1 MGKYISCGNCDK
13 RYFKILLL
21 FFLINTIVV
30 ILTLTFIYITIV
42 YLRFVTGVSLLKPL
56 LTYIGMA
63 LCFIPDLI
71 LKKKSQN
78 KKDPETTEINNN
90 NKKKG
95 FIEYI
100 YNDLSD
106 KIEGRDYIHIGFI
119 SLLLL
124 LIDFIKIYLEKK
136 ENCEDAQYYF
146 TELPFLLI
154 ISIYIYKINFYKHQY
169 LSIIILTFFGII
181 QYIIKIVYYY
191 QSTSNFKDIIIDLFL
206 QIVMGLG
213 EAIFF
218 SYVKGLMQFKFL
230 SPYKVCYIFGIINGI
245 IILIIYF
252 VVSEFKCNKVS
263 LLCSVEYKGA
273 FYFDNIYAVI
283 TGYNFWQIILLV
295 LFSICFGAFKL
306 LVNVIINYYSVCH
319 IFLFLQNKGIA
330 DSISLEINKKINTI
344 FQIIIQICYAINLFF
359 SLVFLEMVELNFC
372 GLNVNLKKNI
382 QQRVSKE
389 SSLTIKDNEE
399 SEQNDEDE
407 QEDNNYQNVS
417 QD

>member
-1 MGKYISCGNCDK
+1 MGSFISCGKCDK

-56 LTYIGMA
+56 LTYIGMT

-169 LSIIILTFFGII
+169 LSIIVITIIGFI
-181 QYIIKIVYYY
+181 QYIIKTIYYY
-191 QSTSNFKDIIIDLFL
+191 KETSDLEKIMIEL
-206 QIVMGLG
+206 SLLILIGLG
-213 EAIFF
+213 ESFF
-218 SYVKGLMQFKFL
+218 LSYAKGLMQFKFF
-230 SPYKVCYIFGIINGI
+230 SPYKVCYVFG
-245 IILIIYF
+245 LI
-252 VVSEFKCNKVS
+252 K
-263 LLCSVEYKGA
+263 
-273 FYFDNIYAVI
+273 
-283 TGYNFWQIILLV
+283 
-295 LFSICFGAFKL
+295 
-306 LVNVIINYYSVCH
+306 
-319 IFLFLQNKGIA
+319 
-330 DSISLEINKKINTI
+330 
-344 FQIIIQICYAINLFF
+344 
-359 SLVFLEMVELNFC
+359 
-372 GLNVNLKKNI
+372 
-382 QQRVSKE
+382 
-389 SSLTIKDNEE
+389 
-399 SEQNDEDE
+399 
-407 QEDNNYQNVS
+407 
-417 QD
+417 